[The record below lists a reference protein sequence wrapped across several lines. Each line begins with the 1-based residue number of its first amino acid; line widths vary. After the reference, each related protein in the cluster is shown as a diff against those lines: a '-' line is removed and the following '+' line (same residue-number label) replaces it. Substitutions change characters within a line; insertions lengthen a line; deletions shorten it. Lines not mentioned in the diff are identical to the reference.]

1 MRLRAGLLFAASLLV
16 VLLTAQAQAPVPVVE
31 RISTQFG
38 RTTRVTLFS
47 NHVVVVTVR
56 SESENF
62 VHQAI
67 LTYEEHMVYVQAME
81 AAAREIGNEP
91 VTSDVKSRDSTTE
104 LILHVGPDAP
114 RILNYSPLAS
124 LRLPAGRIASMMDD
138 LQTRALSALP
148 GEFEIKQ
155 WQPVV
160 GDRVELRQ
168 SGEAFVTAVDDDGTI
183 VLMQPESSVS
193 SIVALENRAEV
204 ILKILERTP

>member
-1 MRLRAGLLFAASLLV
+1 MRLRAGLLFAASLLL
-16 VLLTAQAQAPVPVVE
+16 VLPTAQAQAPTPVVE
-31 RISTQFG
+31 RITTQFG

-47 NHVVVVTVR
+47 NHVVVVAVR
-56 SESENF
+56 SESEDF
-62 VHQAI
+62 VHQAT
-67 LTYEEHMVYVQAME
+67 LDYDEHMVYVQAME

-91 VTSDVKSRDSTTE
+91 VTSDVESRDSTTE

-168 SGEAFVTAVDDDGTI
+168 GGEAFVTAVDDDGTI
-183 VLMQPESSVS
+183 VLMQRESSVS
-193 SIVALENRAEV
+193 STVAMENRAEV
-204 ILKILERTP
+204 ILKIGERTP